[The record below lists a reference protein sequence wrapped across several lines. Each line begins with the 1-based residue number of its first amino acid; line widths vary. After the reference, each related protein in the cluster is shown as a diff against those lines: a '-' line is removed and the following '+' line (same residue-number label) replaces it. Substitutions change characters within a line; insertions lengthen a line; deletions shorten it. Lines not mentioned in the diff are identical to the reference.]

1 MRLEGELFEVKRGMF
16 YACLACVEGY
26 KGSDGFIVV
35 PMVRSNLRE
44 EGFSANSGWVIEKGL
59 FNSVDPN
66 FLIFGKTHQLPVYRV
81 RSDRKLSL
89 KSRGRDWILTVGIRL
104 GCLCIPEI
112 KSVGEFLVV

>member
-44 EGFSANSGWVIEKGL
+44 EGFSANSGWG
-59 FNSVDPN
+59 
-66 FLIFGKTHQLPVYRV
+66 Y
-81 RSDRKLSL
+81 
-89 KSRGRDWILTVGIRL
+89 
-104 GCLCIPEI
+104 
-112 KSVGEFLVV
+112 